1 MRYNKNMDIERE
13 IQELKKRIE
22 VLESLLSPNGAVVAP
37 SPSKEKME
45 RDKTRYMFAS
55 KVLPK
60 NRLVLAVVS
69 AYIKDNNPDFETLQN
84 AFDKSLQGSL
94 SVVETIENAQKIKD
108 AAKRYFMDSSFTLRD
123 GSEVVVCTQ
132 WGIFNIAKFIKQA
145 SMLGY
150 HIEEIKM
157 QKFI

>member
-13 IQELKKRIE
+13 IQELKKRIG

-60 NRLVLAVVS
+60 NRLVLAVDR
-69 AYIKDNNPDFETLQN
+69 K
-84 AFDKSLQGSL
+84 
-94 SVVETIENAQKIKD
+94 SVV
-108 AAKRYFMDSSFTLRD
+108 
-123 GSEVVVCTQ
+123 
-132 WGIFNIAKFIKQA
+132 
-145 SMLGY
+145 
-150 HIEEIKM
+150 
-157 QKFI
+157 